1 MVGVVFLLHDTS
13 DTQKVKFTVNFINY
27 EGVTGDQ
34 KLVGGVFPHP
44 SEKYLQPSNWIISPF
59 LGVKIKK

>member
-13 DTQKVKFTVNFINY
+13 DTPKSQKVKFTVNFINY

-34 KLVGGVFPHP
+34 KLVGGVF
-44 SEKYLQPSNWIISPF
+44 SPP
-59 LGVKIKK
+59 I